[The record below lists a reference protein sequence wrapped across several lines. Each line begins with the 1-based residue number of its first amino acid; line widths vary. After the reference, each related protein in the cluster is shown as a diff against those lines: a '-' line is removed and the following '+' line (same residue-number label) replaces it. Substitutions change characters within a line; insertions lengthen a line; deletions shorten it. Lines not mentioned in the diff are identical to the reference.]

1 MTDNPLARYLVP
13 LRRWWPIIMG
23 ALALGIV
30 AAWVTL
36 PETPDPAEQEV
47 VVDPDVSYRAT
58 HLLIRNRD
66 TPATANLDLVTVMA
80 RQGAIPAAV
89 EAKLGD
95 EIAPGSVES
104 VLLEPDPLL
113 QTLAVTAVQ
122 PTAEQTVLLAETY
135 AEEIVDYFDA
145 RALEAESDQVDAVTN
160 RLTEIGRRVREIE
173 VQLEEELD
181 EGTVEYDLAQAEYD
195 SLSQQYGILQAEQL
209 NLTTQSVTTQSTFET
224 LQEPVP
230 VSTVTPN
237 ETVFQV
243 PQDSRARFI
252 LVAMAALVSGIA
264 LVFAVDWVDTR
275 VRTRDDAEAAF
286 GLPVIAE
293 FPRRTKTELRKHPIP
308 VHTDPGSIT
317 AETFRALRLVVLR
330 SPRWRLDRAKPTAGG
345 EGPVGSA
352 SPVTGTAD
360 PRVLLVSSA
369 RDGEGKSTIAANLAV
384 SIAETGKSVL
394 LIDSDFRRPSVGA
407 FIGVPD
413 GPGLRELSELNG
425 QELAKAIVFTELPNL
440 AMLRSGSA
448 GIAPSWFLSEAGWVI
463 DQARELADVV
473 VIDSG
478 PLLATNEAATLVP
491 NVDTL
496 LLVTK
501 SGRISQAQARRTTEQ
516 LSRLGATV
524 SGVVVLGAAGRRQ
537 YGYYEPIRN
546 AAALGEKLRP

>member
-13 LRRWWPIIMG
+13 LRRWWPIIVG
-23 ALALGIV
+23 ALALGMV

-36 PETPDPAEQEV
+36 PETPDPGEQEV

-58 HLLIRNRD
+58 HLLLRARD
-66 TPATANLDLVTVMA
+66 TPATANLDLVTLLA
-80 RQGAIPAAV
+80 RQGAIPASV
-89 EAKLGD
+89 EAELGD
-95 EIAPGSVES
+95 QVAPGSVQA
-104 VLLEPDPLL
+104 VLLEPDPMLM
-113 QTLAVTAVQ
+113 TLGVTAVQ
-122 PTAEQTVLLAETY
+122 PTPEQTVLLANTY
-135 AEEIVDYFDA
+135 AEAIVEYFDA
-145 RALEAESDQVDAVTN
+145 RALEAEAAQIERVTE
-160 RLTEIGRRVREIE
+160 RLTEIGTRVRE
-173 VQLEEELD
+173 LERELEALE
-181 EGTVEYDLAQAEYD
+181 EGTVEFDVATAEYE
-195 SLSQQYGILQAEQL
+195 SQVQQYGILQAELL
-209 NLTTQSVTTQSTFET
+209 NLTTESVATQSTFET

-230 VSTVTPN
+230 VSTVEPTQ
-237 ETVFQV
+237 TVFEV
-243 PQDSRARFI
+243 PQGSRARF
-252 LVAMAALVSGIA
+252 LLAAVAALVFGIA

-275 VRTRDDAEAAF
+275 VRTREDAEDAF

-293 FPRRTKTELRKHPIP
+293 FPRRTEAELRDHPIP

-360 PRVLLVSSA
+360 PRVLLVTSA
-369 RDGEGKSTIAANLAV
+369 RDSEGKSTVAANLAV

-394 LIDSDFRRPSVGA
+394 LIDSDFRRPSVGG
-407 FIGVPD
+407 FVGVPD

-448 GIAPSWFLSEAGWVI
+448 GIAPSWFLTEADWVVE
-463 DQARELADVV
+463 QARELADVV

-501 SGRISQAQARRTTEQ
+501 SGRISRAQARRTTEQ

-524 SGVVVLGAAGRRQ
+524 SGVVVVGADGRRQ

>member
-13 LRRWWPIIMG
+13 LRRWWPIVVG

-36 PETPDPAEQEV
+36 PETPDPAEQE

-95 EIAPGSVES
+95 EVAPGSVES
-104 VLLEPDPLL
+104 VLLEPDPMLS
-113 QTLAVTAVQ
+113 TLGITVVQ
-122 PTAEQTVLLAETY
+122 PTPELTELLANTY
-135 AEEIVDYFDA
+135 AEEIVDYFDS
-145 RALEAESDQVDAVTN
+145 RALEAENEQIERVTD
-160 RLTEIGRRVREIE
+160 RLTEIGRRVRELE
-173 VQLEEELD
+173 VQLEEELA
-181 EGTVEYDLAQAEYD
+181 EGTVEYDLAQSEYVN
-195 SLSQQYGILQAEQL
+195 LSQQYGILQAEQL

-230 VSTVTPN
+230 VSTVTPTD
-237 ETVFQV
+237 TVFQV
-243 PQDSRARFI
+243 PQTSRARFV
-252 LVAMAALVSGIA
+252 LAAVAALVFGIA

-275 VRTRDDAEAAF
+275 VRTRDDAEDAF

-293 FPRRTKTELRKHPIP
+293 FPRRTKAELREHPIP
-308 VHTDPGSIT
+308 VYTDPGSIT

-352 SPVTGTAD
+352 SPVTGTAE
-360 PRVLLVSSA
+360 PRVLLVTSA
-369 RDGEGKSTIAANLAV
+369 RDSEGKSTVAANLAV

-394 LIDSDFRRPSVGA
+394 LIDGDFRRPSVGG
-407 FIGVPD
+407 FVGVPD

-448 GIAPSWFLSEAGWVI
+448 GIAPSWFLTEADWVVE
-463 DQARELADVV
+463 QARELADVV

-491 NVDTL
+491 SVDVL
-496 LLVTK
+496 LVVTK
-501 SGRISQAQARRTTEQ
+501 SGRISRAHARRTTEQ
-516 LSRLGATV
+516 HSRLGATV
-524 SGVVVLGAAGRRQ
+524 SGVVVVGTDGRRQ

-546 AAALGEKLRP
+546 VAALGEKLRP

>member
-13 LRRWWPIIMG
+13 LRRWWPILVG

-36 PETPDPAEQEV
+36 PEAPNAGEQEV

-58 HLLIRNRD
+58 HLLIRSRD
-66 TPATANLDLVTVMA
+66 TPATANLDLVTLMA
-80 RQGAIPAAV
+80 RQGAIPASV
-89 EAKLGD
+89 EAELGD
-95 EIAPGSVES
+95 QVAPGAIETVM
-104 VLLEPDPLL
+104 LEPDPMLS
-113 QTLAVTAVQ
+113 TLGITVVQ
-122 PTAEQTVLLAETY
+122 PTPEQTVLLAKTY
-135 AEEIVDYFDA
+135 AEAIVEYFDS
-145 RALEAESDQVDAVTN
+145 RALESEQAQIERVTE
-160 RLTEIGRRVREIE
+160 RLTEIGVRVRE
-173 VQLEEELD
+173 LEQDLETLD
-181 EGTVEYDLAQAEYD
+181 EDSVQFDVANAEYEQQV
-195 SLSQQYGILQAEQL
+195 QQYGILQAELL
-209 NLTTQSVTTQSTFET
+209 NLTTGSVTTQPTFET

-230 VSTVTPN
+230 VSTVEPTD
-237 ETVFQV
+237 TVFEV
-243 PQDSRARFI
+243 PQGSRARVVLAAI
-252 LVAMAALVSGIA
+252 VALVLGIA
-264 LVFAVDWVDTR
+264 VVFAVDWVDTR
-275 VRTRDDAEAAF
+275 VRTREDAEESF
-286 GLPVIAE
+286 GLPVVAE
-293 FPRRTKTELRKHPIP
+293 FPRRSKKELREHPIP

-345 EGPVGSA
+345 DGPVGSA

-360 PRVLLVSSA
+360 ARVLLVTSA
-369 RDGEGKSTIAANLAV
+369 RDSEGKSTVAANLAV

-394 LIDSDFRRPSVGA
+394 LIDSDFRRPSVGGLV
-407 FIGVPD
+407 GVPD

-448 GIAPSWFLSEAGWVI
+448 GIAPSWFLSEADWVVE
-463 DQARELADVV
+463 QARELADVV

-491 NVDTL
+491 SVDVL

-501 SGRISQAQARRTTEQ
+501 SGRISSAQARRTTEQ

-524 SGVVVLGAAGRRQ
+524 SGVVVVGADGRRH

-546 AAALGEKLRP
+546 AASLGETLRP